1 MIRQALAVGFTLD
14 ELGTDFSVS
23 ERGGVPCQA
32 VRNLAA
38 KKLSEIDVQL
48 RETVALR
55 DELREALRDWDLRL
69 AETPLGKQAGLLK
82 SLAARNTGKIP
93 SKGLRAGKRNL
104 KRKGNKHE

>member
-14 ELGTDFSVS
+14 ELSTVFSVS

-32 VRNLAA
+32 VRNLSS

-55 DELREALRDWDLRL
+55 NELREALRIGTCVWLRL
-69 AETPLGKQAGLLK
+69 
-82 SLAARNTGKIP
+82 R
-93 SKGLRAGKRNL
+93 
-104 KRKGNKHE
+104 